1 MRLRRLTL
9 ALCGLVTALCVVA
22 PAFAYESWRGDDW
35 RGQDRREWHQREW
48 RDHQWREHEWR
59 EHQSRQQYWPPAL
72 AVRPYGNY
80 APPPVFYHN
89 PTFYR

>member
-9 ALCGLVTALCVVA
+9 VVLCMVTTIGALT
-22 PAFAYESWRGDDW
+22 PAFAYDDW
-35 RGQDRREWHQREW
+35 RGHERNEW
-48 RDHQWREHEWR
+48 RERQWRQHEWREHEWR
-59 EHQSRQQYWPPAL
+59 EHEWRQQYWPPAL

-89 PTFYR
+89 PSYYR

>member
-1 MRLRRLTL
+1 MRPRRLALLLGCMVTTL
-9 ALCGLVTALCVVA
+9 SVVTPAVA
-22 PAFAYESWRGDDW
+22 YDDW
-35 RGQDRREWHQREW
+35 RWQGRRE
-48 RDHQWREHEWR
+48 WREHEWR
-59 EHQSRQQYWPPAL
+59 QREWREHQWRRQYWPPAM